1 MKKPNQ
7 FKILERYIEGIVKGY
22 AHSLVVL
29 GKAGIGKT
37 ETTIKTLER
46 LGLREGQEYLYL
58 NGHITPLQLFKELK
72 RINELN
78 EPKIGVID
86 DCEIMLKDMK
96 SVGLLKGAL
105 WQLPNGARKVS
116 WYSTSW
122 KVETKS
128 FYFNGRIIFLINSIL
143 KDNPIVKAFIDR
155 GLFYHISF
163 TNQEL
168 LDLMRERAKSCLLY
182 TSPSPRDS

>member
-1 MKKPNQ
+1 MEKPKQ

-78 EPKIGVID
+78 EPRIGVID

-96 SVGLLKGAL
+96 SVGLLKG
-105 WQLPNGARKVS
+105 
-116 WYSTSW
+116 
-122 KVETKS
+122 
-128 FYFNGRIIFLINSIL
+128 L
-143 KDNPIVKAFIDR
+143 KHK
-155 GLFYHISF
+155 
-163 TNQEL
+163 L
-168 LDLMRERAKSCLLY
+168 LDVLFLNCYNLIKGYSGQLKLCPPRADRLRRAFDYNSV
-182 TSPSPRDS
+182 